1 MERIFS
7 FDTKIENGSILR
19 FFKVRK
25 KIDLLVLDVGTYPEQ
40 TDEIVL
46 DKCYA
51 AMHELMVGDM
61 ISIDSKPYLITGLG
75 SVTDYDVPTRGISD
89 YSSDSLRFGIAFLT
103 DDGYEQ
109 LLSHAGAGTRQEYLY
124 SYKLGKDNTDDDLRN
139 EILALYGEDD
149 SILTFVKRSNNG
161 RMGRA
166 VYDGFAYEIAGIL
179 GWLAS
184 VWFSAAETVSN
195 SDYYCA
201 TRSFCSAKRFAG

>member
-1 MERIFS
+1 MCATIFNRIN
-7 FDTKIENGSILR
+7 T
-19 FFKVRK
+19 
-25 KIDLLVLDVGTYPEQ
+25 
-40 TDEIVL
+40 
-46 DKCYA
+46 
-51 AMHELMVGDM
+51 
-61 ISIDSKPYLITGLG
+61 
-75 SVTDYDVPTRGISD
+75 
-89 YSSDSLRFGIAFLT
+89 FL
-103 DDGYEQ
+103 Q

-201 TRSFCSAKRFAG
+201 TWSFCSAKRFAG